1 MSGTQ
6 NKTIARRFVED
17 IFNSRKTELTK
28 NYVTPDIIY
37 HGVAEE
43 VKGLEEFKRWVSED
57 LNAFPDMKITIQDEF
72 GEQNKLAIRWTLK
85 ATHDKDFADFPA
97 THKTFEAQG
106 IDIFLFEGDKIKEA
120 WTAADLSDLAQ

>member
-1 MSGTQ
+1 MVTYDRYRTCPVHK
-6 NKTIARRFVED
+6 NKTVARRFVED

-57 LNAFPDMKITIQDEF
+57 LTAFPDMRDHYT
-72 GEQNKLAIRWTLK
+72 R
-85 ATHDKDFADFPA
+85 
-97 THKTFEAQG
+97 
-106 IDIFLFEGDKIKEA
+106 
-120 WTAADLSDLAQ
+120 